1 MDCKFNLK
9 IFILNSLFILNR
21 CNELQILLDRMKPIN
36 GSIASLYEQVEKH
49 VRPWIK
55 ILDGIQ
61 DENIDKS
68 QAHISLIKLKQSL
81 EKLLLEHN

>member
-1 MDCKFNLK
+1 
-9 IFILNSLFILNR
+9 
-21 CNELQILLDRMKPIN
+21 MKPVN

-61 DENIDKS
+61 DENTNKI
-68 QAHISLIKLKQSL
+68 QGHISLEKLKQSL

>member
-1 MDCKFNLK
+1 
-9 IFILNSLFILNR
+9 
-21 CNELQILLDRMKPIN
+21 MKPIN

-68 QAHISLIKLKQSL
+68 QTHISLTKLKQSL

>member
-1 MDCKFNLK
+1 
-9 IFILNSLFILNR
+9 
-21 CNELQILLDRMKPIN
+21 MKPIN

-61 DENIDKS
+61 DENINKS
-68 QAHISLIKLKQSL
+68 QGHMSLTKLKQSL